1 MQKIHY
7 IFGQLRDDDV
17 RWLGEV
23 GVRVPF
29 RANDVLVEVGHD
41 SEKLLFVLAGK
52 LAIVVNGTTIA
63 HLGVGEVAGEMSFV
77 DSHPPSATVVAL
89 TNGRTLAIDKHRL
102 LTRAEQDPEFG
113 MRFYRAL
120 SIFMA
125 DRLRH
130 TTARIG
136 YGHTEPQDDDVMIV
150 GEGDEDI
157 HDAATRAG
165 QRFERM
171 LAELRGDND

>member
-7 IFGQLRDDDV
+7 IFGQLDDADV
-17 RWLGEV
+17 RWMGEV

-29 RANDVLVEVGHD
+29 RAGDVLVEVGHD

-52 LAIVVNGTTIA
+52 LAISVNGMTIT

-77 DSHPPSATVVAL
+77 DSAPPSATVTAVSA
-89 TNGRTLAIDKHRL
+89 GRMLAIDKHRL
-102 LTRAEQDPEFG
+102 LRRSEEDPAFG

-120 SIFMA
+120 SIFLA
-125 DRLRH
+125 DRLRN
-130 TTARIG
+130 TTHRIG
-136 YGHTEPQDDDVMIV
+136 FGSDPDDVTVLVGEDDD
-150 GEGDEDI
+150 DI
-157 HDAATRAG
+157 NDVTTPAG

-171 LAELRGDND
+171 LAELRGELD

>member
-7 IFGQLRDDDV
+7 IFGQLDDADV
-17 RWLGEV
+17 RWMGEV

-29 RANDVLVEVGHD
+29 RTGDVLVEVGHD

-52 LAIVVNGTTIA
+52 LAISVNGMIIT

-77 DSHPPSATVVAL
+77 DSAPPSATVIAVSG
-89 TNGRTLAIDKHRL
+89 GRMLAIDKHRL
-102 LTRAEQDPEFG
+102 ISRAEEDPAFG

-120 SIFMA
+120 SIFLA
-125 DRLRH
+125 DRLRN
-130 TTARIG
+130 TTHRIG
-136 YGHTEPQDDDVMIV
+136 FGDEASDDVTVLV
-150 GEGDEDI
+150 GEGDDDV
-157 HDAATRAG
+157 HDVTTPAG

-171 LAELRGDND
+171 LAELRGED